1 MRIDEDVRVYEGVR
15 ANSAVAMAF
24 MEGTGLRRLI
34 DDRCRP
40 ADGTCRTL
48 SVGMAV
54 KAMIGAMYR
63 GSGRTP
69 LYLMDHVFGICP
81 TDKVFGCGV
90 RPSSLSDTSLGR
102 CLDVLSKTDME
113 KLLWDCSSM
122 LCGRYGLDSDLLSM
136 DATNY
141 ALYGMGIDDGG
152 TVPAFGGNSKTN
164 RNDLMQKNVHAVTN
178 GNGVLRTSR
187 PYKGNVSDMTMND
200 DMIEFLADRVDA
212 DKVVISADCKLAN
225 NVTIG
230 RLLGLGWGF
239 VTKAPSNFNGLVR
252 DSVVSSAVTGVMD
265 ASSRHPGRYLY
276 DTESE
281 YGDRKLRF
289 VAYRLPGSIEES
301 LEYLTNGGSEA
312 ATKRISKFK
321 SRKFFCENDACKAFD
336 EMMDAYC
343 GAYRADVTFSED
355 PRLVKK
361 DPDGPHW
368 RGRTGTVSVVGD
380 RIADAAER
388 FSVRVLVTNLPFAV
402 ADGDDLRRGA
412 TADKVVDV
420 YLGQYHSEKNFRIM
434 KNGMG
439 VNHVYLHL
447 HRRQDAMVTAV
458 SLATM
463 MSNVMDSVLPG
474 KMTAGKVI
482 DDLDNG
488 TVEYDRNGD
497 AMRFSGPPGLRE
509 DIFSILGALGVE
521 NRFLLGF

>member
-1 MRIDEDVRVYEGVR
+1 MRIDEEVRVYEGVR
-15 ANSAVAMAF
+15 ANSAVVMAF

-34 DDRCRP
+34 DERCRS
-40 ADGTCRTL
+40 DGICRTL

-69 LYLMDHVFGICP
+69 LYLMDKIFGLCP
-81 TDKVFGCGV
+81 TDKLFGNSV
-90 RPSSLSDTSLGR
+90 KPSSLSDTSLGR

-113 KLLWDCSSM
+113 KLLWDCSEM
-122 LCGRYGLDSDLLSM
+122 LCERYGLDSHLLSM

-141 ALYGMGIDDGG
+141 ALYGMGIEDGG

-164 RNDLMQKNVHAVTN
+164 RNDLMQKNIHAVTN
-178 GNGVLRTSR
+178 GNGVLRTSK
-187 PYKGNVSDMTMND
+187 PYGGNVADMTMNN
-200 DMIEFLADRVDA
+200 DMIEFLVNRVDP

-225 NVTIG
+225 NVTVD

-239 VTKAPSNFNGLVR
+239 VTKAPSNFNGLVK
-252 DSVVSSAVTGVMD
+252 DSVVSSAITGVMD
-265 ASSRHPGRYLY
+265 ASPRHPGRYLY

-281 YGDRKLRF
+281 YGNGKLRF
-289 VAYRLPGSIEES
+289 VAYRLPGSIDES
-301 LEYLTNGGSEA
+301 QEYLRNGGFEI

-321 SRKFFCENDACKAFD
+321 SRKFFCEDDARKAFD
-336 EMMDAYC
+336 EMMDGYC
-343 GAYRADVTFSED
+343 GAYRTDVIFSED
-355 PRLVKK
+355 SRLMKK

-368 RGRTGTVSVVGD
+368 RGRTGTVSIVED
-380 RIADAAER
+380 KIAEAAER
-388 FSVRVLVTNLPFAV
+388 FSIRVLVTNLPFAV
-402 ADGDDLRRGA
+402 EDGEDLRKGA

-434 KNGMG
+434 KSGMG

-447 HRRQDAMVTAV
+447 HRRQDAMVTVV

-463 MSNVMDSVLPG
+463 LSNVMDSVLPG
-474 KMTAGKVI
+474 KMTANKVI

-488 TVEYDRNGD
+488 IVEYDRDGD

-509 DIFSILGALGVE
+509 NIFGILGALGVE
-521 NRFLLGF
+521 NKFLLGF